1 MGKKCYRAFCALMS
15 AVLLF
20 SFLSMMAFALPPS
33 GSELYRGIDVSEWQ
47 RAIDFS
53 RVRQSG
59 IQVVY
64 IRSSLGS
71 DYTDPY
77 FRRNYEGAK
86 AQGLKVGFYHYVTA
100 RTVAQAKQEAH
111 FLPPQLRAHN
121 RIAGWQ
127 WILNI
132 WMAFQLHRSMR
143 SPWLS
148 CKSLAA

>member
-47 RAIDFS
+47 GAIDFS

-71 DYTDPY
+71 DYTY
-77 FRRNYEGAK
+77 ICF
-86 AQGLKVGFYHYVTA
+86 
-100 RTVAQAKQEAH
+100 H
-111 FLPPQLRAHN
+111 FLF
-121 RIAGWQ
+121 
-127 WILNI
+127 I
-132 WMAFQLHRSMR
+132 WLIIIVINQKLQFTTQRTSDPM
-143 SPWLS
+143 S
-148 CKSLAA
+148 CA

>member
-111 FLPPQLRAHN
+111 FFAST
-121 RIAGWQ
+121 IAGTQ
-127 WILNI
+127 PDCRLA
-132 WMAFQLHRSMR
+132 MDFEYLDGLSLHRSMR